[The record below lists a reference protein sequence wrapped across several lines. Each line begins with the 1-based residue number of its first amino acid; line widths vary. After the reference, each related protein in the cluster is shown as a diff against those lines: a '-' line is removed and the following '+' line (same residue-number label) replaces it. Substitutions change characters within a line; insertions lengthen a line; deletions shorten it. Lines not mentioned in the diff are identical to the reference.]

1 MIEVKDLSF
10 AYGKTTILKD
20 VNFIAKPKEITAII
34 GANGI
39 GKSTL
44 LKNICGILKN
54 DGEIFYSGKN
64 RSQYSPNEFTKRIS
78 YLSQDSGCEADL
90 NVFEVVLLGRIGN
103 LNYRVSDEEIEKVE
117 GILERLDIRKLS
129 SRRIGELSGG
139 QRQRVFIAQA
149 LASEPEILILD
160 EPTSSLDLYYQFE
173 MLEMIKNLTV
183 SESFTTITTL
193 HQLNLVSRFAD
204 SVIVLDEGSVY
215 KQGTPEEVLT
225 IELLKNVYKMRTEIF
240 RTSDGY
246 TNIVPVCQ
254 CNEWR

>member
-10 AYGKTTILKD
+10 AYGKTTVLKE
-20 VNFIAKPKEITAII
+20 VNFVAKSREITAII

-54 DGEIFYSGKN
+54 QGEISYFGKI
-64 RSQYSPNEFTKRIS
+64 RSQYSPTEFTQKIS
-78 YLSQDSGCEADL
+78 YLSQDSGCDADL

-103 LNYRVSDEEIEKVE
+103 LNYRVSDQEIEKVE
-117 GILERLDIRKLS
+117 SILERLNIKTLS

-160 EPTSSLDLYYQFE
+160 EPTSSLDLFYQFE
-173 MLEMIKNLTV
+173 MLELIKELTV
-183 SESFTTITTL
+183 SEGFITIATL
-193 HQLNLVSRFAD
+193 HQLDLVSRFAD
-204 SVIVLDEGSVY
+204 RVIVLDQGSVY

-225 IELLKNVYKMRTEIF
+225 IELLENVYKMRTEIF
-240 RTSDGY
+240 KTSDGY
-246 TNIVPVCQ
+246 INIVPVCQ
-254 CNEWR
+254 CS